1 MDSKPSRGE
10 IWWINLNPTLGHEQV
25 GMRPGLIVSVDTFNH
40 GPAGLAA
47 VLPITMRD
55 RDIPL
60 HVRLDPPE
68 GGLKQRS
75 VVQCDQVRTISH
87 ARLESRIGSV
97 TSRKMEEIADILRIL
112 LAL

>member
-1 MDSKPSRGE
+1 MVSKPSRGE
-10 IWWINLNPTLGHEQV
+10 IWWINLNPTLGHEQA

-40 GPAGLAA
+40 GPAGLVA
-47 VLPITMRD
+47 VLPITTRD

-60 HVRLDPPE
+60 HVPLHPPE

-87 ARLESRIGSV
+87 VRLESRIGSV
-97 TSRKMEEIADILRIL
+97 TSRKMEEIADILRIV